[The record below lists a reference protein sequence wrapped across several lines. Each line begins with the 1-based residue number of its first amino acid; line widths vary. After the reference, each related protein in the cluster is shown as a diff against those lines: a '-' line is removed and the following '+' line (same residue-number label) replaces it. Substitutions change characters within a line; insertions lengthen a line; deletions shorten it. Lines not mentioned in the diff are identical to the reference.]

1 MTRINDFLR
10 KVLIAIVAIFISMPG
25 FAVGDVGEYGSWAT
39 EANRE
44 LVTASIIQ
52 DLNNFGPTATPVSD
66 NYVPIDAKLGLAFMG
81 GMTTVINAVGA
92 PLVRFA
98 ILFMLIA
105 YAFWV
110 AFEAY
115 NLIGSGGDAKETV
128 RNILIKGIWISVWLI
143 ALNFGL
149 DKAFAMIMMPVVY
162 IGNIVA
168 NVILTTV
175 TSVAGFSVPDIC
187 PAIHQYVATNAPSNL
202 TITADAAAS
211 LLCIPSQMSSFFV
224 TTMEIGWK
232 WVISAVGHSLFS
244 AAIGLYVTYLS
255 IICIWKFLVI
265 SLGVIADLFLSVML
279 LPFTAIAETTANT
292 KYKGVAGDLFN
303 SFLGIF
309 KAEDLKTQINRVVT
323 AALYFVCLA
332 VAISVSTSLLAFI
345 IDPATGKILSADELN
360 GFAGAMVL
368 VLTLLLVCYMAD
380 KAKNLAQQWG
390 GKIDSSWGENLE
402 KDAKKL
408 WSLIRSK
415 FQKTKNKSNDSNS
428 GSNSSS
434 GSSSGAGGKTGGSG
448 GTGGAGGSSSGDEH
462 LEYDI
467 AIVGSRLV
475 GKYSL
480 FFAMTTNRDNII
492 NSPYSSRPIRT
503 GDLSTPGGKFTTVCL
518 PSLNT
523 AYGTDFLIYA
533 IRSRLL
539 LYIIDGTKTDWVAE
553 YNDIRNELSS
563 YGNGLTTIKHIVVIT
578 KTDAIS
584 PTDKTTRTNTL
595 RASIGA
601 TPIVPVSTMPSSG
614 LDVLQTEIDRIL

>member
-1 MTRINDFLR
+1 MIKINDFLR
-10 KVLIAIVAIFISMPG
+10 KVLIVIVAVFISLPC
-25 FAVGDVGEYGSWAT
+25 FAVSDVGEYGSWAT
-39 EANRE
+39 EQNRE
-44 LVTASIIQ
+44 LVTSSIIQ
-52 DLNNFGPTATPVSD
+52 DLNNFGPTATTVSD
-66 NYVPIDAKLGLAFMG
+66 SYVPIDAKLGLAFMG

-115 NLIGSGGDAKETV
+115 NLIGSGG
-128 RNILIKGIWISVWLI
+128 ISVWLI

-149 DKAFAMIMMPVVY
+149 DKAFAMIMMPIVY

-175 TSVAGFSVPDIC
+175 TSIAGFSVPDTC
-187 PAIHQYVATNAPSNL
+187 PAIHQYVATNAPANL
-202 TITADAAAS
+202 TLTADAAAG

-255 IICIWKFLVI
+255 IVCIWKFLVI
-265 SLGVIADLFLSVML
+265 SLGVIADLFLAIML
-279 LPFTAIAETTANT
+279 LPFTAIAETTAKT

-309 KAEDLKTQINRVVT
+309 KAEDLQTQINRVVT

-332 VAISVSTSLLAFI
+332 VAISVSVSLLAFI

-360 GFAGAMVL
+360 GFAGSMVL
-368 VLTLLLVCYMAD
+368 ILTLLLVCYMAD

-408 WSLIRSK
+408 WSL
-415 FQKTKNKSNDSNS
+415 TKS
-428 GSNSSS
+428 GV
-434 GSSSGAGGKTGGSG
+434 K
-448 GTGGAGGSSSGDEH
+448 
-462 LEYDI
+462 
-467 AIVGSRLV
+467 
-475 GKYSL
+475 K
-480 FFAMTTNRDNII
+480 
-492 NSPYSSRPIRT
+492 
-503 GDLSTPGGKFTTVCL
+503 
-518 PSLNT
+518 
-523 AYGTDFLIYA
+523 
-533 IRSRLL
+533 
-539 LYIIDGTKTDWVAE
+539 
-553 YNDIRNELSS
+553 
-563 YGNGLTTIKHIVVIT
+563 
-578 KTDAIS
+578 
-584 PTDKTTRTNTL
+584 L
-595 RASIGA
+595 RE
-601 TPIVPVSTMPSSG
+601 M
-614 LDVLQTEIDRIL
+614 RKK

>member
-1 MTRINDFLR
+1 MIKINDFLR
-10 KVLIAIVAIFISMPG
+10 KVLIVIVAVFISLPC

-44 LVTASIIQ
+44 LVTSSIIQ
-52 DLNNFGPTATPVSD
+52 DLNNFGPTATTVSD
-66 NYVPIDAKLGLAFMG
+66 SYVPIDAKLGLAFMG
-81 GMTTVINAVGA
+81 GMTTVINAVGT

-149 DKAFAMIMMPVVY
+149 DKAFAMIMMPIVY
-162 IGNIVA
+162 VGNIVA

-187 PAIHQYVATNAPSNL
+187 PAIHQYVATNAPANL
-202 TITADAAAS
+202 TITADAAAG

-255 IICIWKFLVI
+255 IVCIWKFLVI
-265 SLGVIADLFLSVML
+265 SLGVIADLFLAIML
-279 LPFTAIAETTANT
+279 LPFTAIAETTAKT

-309 KAEDLKTQINRVVT
+309 KAEDLQTQINRVVT

-332 VAISVSTSLLAFI
+332 VAISVSVSLLAFI

-360 GFAGAMVL
+360 GFAGSMVL
-368 VLTLLLVCYMAD
+368 ILTLLLVCYMAD

-408 WSLIRSK
+408 WSL
-415 FQKTKNKSNDSNS
+415 TKS
-428 GSNSSS
+428 GV
-434 GSSSGAGGKTGGSG
+434 K
-448 GTGGAGGSSSGDEH
+448 
-462 LEYDI
+462 
-467 AIVGSRLV
+467 
-475 GKYSL
+475 K
-480 FFAMTTNRDNII
+480 
-492 NSPYSSRPIRT
+492 
-503 GDLSTPGGKFTTVCL
+503 
-518 PSLNT
+518 
-523 AYGTDFLIYA
+523 
-533 IRSRLL
+533 
-539 LYIIDGTKTDWVAE
+539 
-553 YNDIRNELSS
+553 
-563 YGNGLTTIKHIVVIT
+563 
-578 KTDAIS
+578 
-584 PTDKTTRTNTL
+584 L
-595 RASIGA
+595 RE
-601 TPIVPVSTMPSSG
+601 M
-614 LDVLQTEIDRIL
+614 RKK